1 MNKQWYVTWFESS
14 WYRELYSHRTIDEA
28 KTAVSLVE
36 TMNLPKG
43 SRILDLCC
51 GAGRH
56 AAALAEQGFIVTGI
70 DYSEYL
76 INVAQKEYGDLPN
89 LELYRCDMRDNY
101 PNKPF
106 DAIVNFFTSFGY
118 FDTDEE
124 NSSVIVNIS
133 SSLIDNGYFLLDYLN
148 AEYIRKNIVPYSTDS
163 FPTATIESRR
173 TIQADTIIKNISVIP
188 FEGER
193 EEFEENVKLYTHTTL
208 KTMIEDN
215 GFMVESIHGNYDG
228 SDFDVELSP
237 RCIIVAKKL

>member
-36 TMNLPKG
+36 AMNLPK
-43 SRILDLCC
+43 RARVLDLCC

-76 INVAQKEYGDLPN
+76 INVAKNEYGEIPH
-89 LELYRCDMRDNY
+89 LELYRCDMRENY

-124 NSSVIVNIS
+124 NAAVIANIS
-133 SSLIDNGYFLLDYLN
+133 ESLTDNGYFLLDYLN
-148 AEYIRKNIVPYSTDS
+148 AEYVKKNIVPFSIDS
-163 FPTATIESRR
+163 FDTAMIESRR
-173 TIQADTIIKNISVIP
+173 SIHINTIVKKITVIP
-188 FEGER
+188 KYGER
-193 EEFEENVKLYTHTTL
+193 EEFEENVKLYSQPIL
-208 KTMIEDN
+208 KMMIENN
-215 GFMVESIHGNYDG
+215 GFAVESIHGNYDG
-228 SDFDVELSP
+228 SDFDEEQSP

>member
-36 TMNLPKG
+36 AMNLPKG

-70 DYSEYL
+70 DYSDYL
-76 INVAQKEYGDLPN
+76 INIARNEYGDMPQ
-89 LELYRCDMRDNY
+89 LELHRCDMRDNY

-118 FDTDEE
+118 FDTDAE
-124 NSSVIVNIS
+124 NSAVITNIAE
-133 SSLIDNGYFLLDYLN
+133 SLTDNGYFLLDYLN
-148 AEYIRKNIVPYSTDS
+148 AEYIRKNIVPFSTDS
-163 FPTATIESRR
+163 FDSATIESRR
-173 TIQADTIIKNISVIP
+173 NIRDNTIIKNITVIP
-188 FEGER
+188 QYGQI
-193 EEFEENVKLYTHTTL
+193 EEFEENVKLYSQPIL
-208 KTMIEDN
+208 QKMIENN
-215 GFMVESIHGNYDG
+215 GFAIESIHGNYDG
-228 SDFDVELSP
+228 SDFDEELSP
-237 RCIIVAKKL
+237 RCIIVAKKS

>member
-76 INVAQKEYGDLPN
+76 INVARSEYGAMSHLH
-89 LELYRCDMRDNY
+89 LYRCDMRENY

-124 NSSVIVNIS
+124 NAAVIVNIAD
-133 SSLIDNGYFLLDYLN
+133 SLNDNGYFLLDYLN
-148 AEYIRKNIVPYSTDS
+148 AEYIKKNLVPFSADS
-163 FPTATIESRR
+163 FETAIIESRR
-173 TIQADTIIKNISVIP
+173 SIHNNTIVKNITVIP
-188 FEGER
+188 KDGER
-193 EEFEENVKLYTHTTL
+193 EEFEENVKLYTQPML
-208 KTMIEDN
+208 QVMIEN
-215 GFMVESIHGNYDG
+215 SGFVIESIHGNYDG